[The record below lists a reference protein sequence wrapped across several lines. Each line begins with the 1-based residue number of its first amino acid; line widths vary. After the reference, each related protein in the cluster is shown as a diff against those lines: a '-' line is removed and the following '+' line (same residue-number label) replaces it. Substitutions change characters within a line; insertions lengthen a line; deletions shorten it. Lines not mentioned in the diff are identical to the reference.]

1 MSRNERNYTKAAY
14 ERRQGVR
21 RAAAPRGSYVYGNTV
36 RRLEVA
42 RPLEEP
48 KRQPGHEV
56 RKNRDKARHMS
67 AGYVLFL
74 AAALCAA
81 AFILVNYIQL
91 QAELTNRTKSVA
103 KKESQLNSLRIAN
116 DEEHNRITNSVN
128 LEDIKRIAIGEL
140 GMVYAEEGQIIT
152 YTSESYDY
160 MREVVDGY

>member
-1 MSRNERNYTKAAY
+1 MSRYERNYTKAAY
-14 ERRQGVR
+14 EKSQSTG
-21 RAAAPRGSYVYGNTV
+21 RATSSRGFYVYGNTA

-42 RPLEEP
+42 MPLEEP
-48 KRQPGHEV
+48 RRQPRHEV

-74 AAALCAA
+74 AAALFAA

-116 DEEHNRITNSVN
+116 DEEYNKIVNSVN

-140 GMVYAEEGQIIT
+140 GMVYAEEGQIIM
-152 YTSESYDY
+152 YTSESHDY